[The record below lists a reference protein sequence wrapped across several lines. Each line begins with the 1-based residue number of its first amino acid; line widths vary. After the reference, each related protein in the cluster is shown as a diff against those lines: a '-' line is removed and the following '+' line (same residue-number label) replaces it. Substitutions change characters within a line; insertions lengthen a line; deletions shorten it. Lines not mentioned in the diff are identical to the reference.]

1 MLKLLLNTLS
11 KDLRRRVQE
20 VKDSEKES
28 LKKLKKDLKY
38 FDEYS
43 DFSFNADANSFYLIY
58 NYQDPIDADYHTECV
73 ILSDLFVEDF
83 EKFMEIQK

>member
-1 MLKLLLNTLS
+1 MLKLLLNNLS

-43 DFSFNADANSFYLIY
+43 DFSFSADSNSIYLVY
-58 NYQDPIDADYHTECV
+58 NFQDPMDCDYHTEV
-73 ILSDLFVEDF
+73 VTLPDLFVEDF

>member
-1 MLKLLLNTLS
+1 MLKLLLNNLS
-11 KDLRRRVQE
+11 KDLRRRVYE

-28 LKKLKKDLKY
+28 LKKLQKDLKY

-43 DFSFNADANSFYLIY
+43 DFSFNADVNSFYLIY
-58 NYQDPIDADYHTECV
+58 NYQNPIDADYHTECV
-73 ILSDLFVEDF
+73 TLPDLFVEDF

>member
-1 MLKLLLNTLS
+1 MLKQLLNNLS

-28 LKKLKKDLKY
+28 LKELKKQLKY

-43 DFSFNADANSFYLIY
+43 DFSFNADSNSIYLIY
-58 NYQDPIDADYHTECV
+58 NYQDPIDADYHAEVVT
-73 ILSDLFVEDF
+73 LPDLFVEDF
-83 EKFMEIQK
+83 EKFMKN

>member
-1 MLKLLLNTLS
+1 MLKLLLNNLS

-28 LKKLKKDLKY
+28 LKKLQKDLKY

-43 DFSFNADANSFYLIY
+43 DFSFSADSNAIYLVY
-58 NYQDPIDADYHTECV
+58 NYQYPIDCDYHTECV
-73 ILSDLFVEDF
+73 TLPDLFVEDF

>member
-1 MLKLLLNTLS
+1 MLKQFLNNLS

-28 LKKLKKDLKY
+28 LKELRKQLKY

-43 DFSFNADANSFYLIY
+43 DFSFNADANSIYLIY
-58 NYQDPIDADYHTECV
+58 NYQDPIDADYHTEV
-73 ILSDLFVEDF
+73 VVLPDLFVEDF
-83 EKFMEIQK
+83 DNFMKN

>member
-1 MLKLLLNTLS
+1 MLKQLLNNLS

-28 LKKLKKDLKY
+28 LKKLQKDLKY

-43 DFSFNADANSFYLIY
+43 DFSFSADSNSIYLIY
-58 NYQDPIDADYHTECV
+58 SFQDPIDADYHTEV
-73 ILSDLFVEDF
+73 VTLPDLFIEDF
-83 EKFMEIQK
+83 EKFMKN

>member
-1 MLKLLLNTLS
+1 MLKLLLNNLS
-11 KDLRRRVQE
+11 KDLRRRVYE

-28 LKKLKKDLKY
+28 LKKLQKDLKY

-58 NYQDPIDADYHTECV
+58 NYQDTIDADYHTECV
-73 ILSDLFVEDF
+73 TLPDLFVEDF